1 MKFDVTYETFMEVQ
15 ARSRSGEALRRLLEG
30 HRHAEKLF
38 LEEVWWPA
46 VGRFDDLHAEYEIS
60 DFKDGVRYL
69 DFAYVRGNYRVCIE
83 IDGYGAHHRELNRWQ
98 FADQLTRQNH
108 LVLDGWKVLRF
119 AYDDIREKPRR
130 CQQLI
135 LQMLGSWF
143 GEGQAMMTLSLEQKE
158 ILRIASQSSGP
169 LQPAEVI
176 KRLQVSRNYAGKL
189 LRSLVQL
196 GLLQPASGSRRIRS
210 YKLTGKYVGRDGAV

>member
-1 MKFDVTYETFMEVQ
+1 M
-15 ARSRSGEALRRLLEG
+15 EG
-30 HRHAEKLF
+30 HGHAEKLF
-38 LEEVWWPA
+38 LEQVWWPA
-46 VGRFDDLHAEYEIS
+46 IGRFDDLQAEYEVS

-108 LVLDGWKVLRF
+108 LILDGWKILRF

-135 LQMLGSWF
+135 LQMMGSWF
-143 GEGQAMMTLSLEQKE
+143 GEGQGRMKLSLEQKE
-158 ILRIASQSSGP
+158 ILRIASQSSEP
-169 LQPAEVI
+169 LVPVAVAE
-176 KRLQVSRNYAGKL
+176 RLGVSRIHAGKL
-189 LRSLVQL
+189 LRSLVEL

-210 YKLTGKYVGRDGAV
+210 YALTGKYGARGWDI